1 MKVILTIATLLS
13 CFLLFISSATAK
25 VASKIDKQLYMV
37 VKETPIRLGD
47 AKAKLIK
54 QLGQPQHSELIDL
67 TNDQIKNPEQVNKW
81 VYPDGLTFIAVVDP
95 KSEQLT
101 EATISSFM
109 PLKDSYMVIHGDVNY
124 LNAMSIEKLE
134 ETYAE
139 TYRCLSFFE
148 QDGLGWLDYTI
159 KDNNSSDSHIT
170 FSALNYSDH
179 SLNTLE
185 GQIASKIS
193 NVDSITLGSS
203 KAKFSNE
210 IYCKQWFEK

>member
-13 CFLLFISSATAK
+13 CSLLFISSATAK

-37 VKETPIRLGD
+37 VKDVPVHLGD
-47 AKAKLIK
+47 ASTELIK

-67 TNDQIKNPEQVNKW
+67 TNDKIKNPEQVNKW

-109 PLKDSYMVIHGDVNY
+109 HLKDSYMVIHGDVNY
-124 LNAMSIEKLE
+124 LNTMSIDNLE
-134 ETYAE
+134 DSYIE

-159 KDNNSSDSHIT
+159 KDNNSSNSYIT
-170 FSALNYSDH
+170 FSALNYSDY
-179 SLNTLE
+179 SLKTLE
-185 GQIASKIS
+185 GKIATKIS
-193 NVDSITLGSS
+193 NVDSITLGNS
-203 KAKFSNE
+203 KAKFSKE
-210 IYCKQWFEK
+210 IYCKQWFEQ